1 MVLSGSILAMIMY
14 SLLIRTHESHVI
26 IAEQEVKQFFLKL
39 FHFQDGIKNSSGKN
53 SQQTRGQDG
62 RSLRPDSFAAAVNT
76 APRVSATYVKS
87 SRNGRTISGSREVTV

>member
-26 IAEQEVKQFFLKL
+26 IAE
-39 FHFQDGIKNSSGKN
+39 QDGIKNSSGKN